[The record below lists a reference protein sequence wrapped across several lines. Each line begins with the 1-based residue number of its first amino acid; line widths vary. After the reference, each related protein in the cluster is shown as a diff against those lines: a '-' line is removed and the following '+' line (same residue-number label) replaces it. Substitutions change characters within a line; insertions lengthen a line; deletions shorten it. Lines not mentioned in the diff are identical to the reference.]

1 MPDVGDILDGYR
13 LDAVVGRGGMGTVYR
28 ATDRALETTVALKV
42 IAPHLAD
49 DDTFVR
55 RFREEAKALARLD
68 ADGIVDVYT
77 LRETEQA
84 LFFVMEYVAG
94 PSLDAVLQRRGALPP
109 GSGLEL
115 LRQVLAAVGHAHA
128 SGVLH
133 RDLKPSNI
141 LLHDGEAVIT
151 DFGLAKILASD
162 AELTAT
168 HEQLGTVAY
177 MSPEQIEGLR
187 HVTPRSDLF
196 SVGLIAYEVFTGR
209 LPFDRSG
216 SDFSIQRAIVEE
228 SFPPPSAFAPDVP
241 PAVERAVL
249 NLLSKDPS
257 DRPPDA
263 ETVLQRLPTP
273 SSEEALRLAS
283 AEAPASP
290 DALSPAQWTGLAAA
304 LLLVL
309 AGTYVGVRIALGLS
323 PLSFSAPPVAPSS
336 APDTAR
342 TARASAGSSPTDTGT
357 VPSPR
362 RVVSSSSSPQSTAQ
376 NASRPP
382 RPSPS
387 PPDTASPSA
396 APPSAAPPSAAS
408 AGPAA
413 AADEESTATRS
424 SPAAP
429 TNSASPEASARPLSQ
444 GVLVVRSRPSAAA
457 VRLQDSLVGRTP
469 LTLADL
475 APERYRVSLRQDAHR
490 PFTTTLR
497 VPPGDTAT
505 LSPTLAPQPAV
516 VRLRVVPGGQL
527 RIDGT
532 RRMAAS
538 GNAPLVDS
546 LSPGRHRIVV
556 ASDLGHWAAEVDLN
570 AGERYTRTI
579 DFTQRVE
586 SAVTARTPTGTPL
599 PNAAVL
605 VDGSRAGYTPQRL
618 TVRMGEHRLRIE
630 KPGYKPVERTVLF
643 DPDME
648 TPIVVELSPR
658 SPN

>member
-49 DDTFVR
+49 DDTFAR

-109 GSGLEL
+109 ASGLEL

-187 HVTPRSDLF
+187 HVDPRSDLF

-241 PAVERAVL
+241 PAVERVVL

-263 ETVLQRLPTP
+263 ETVLQRLPAP
-273 SSEEALRLAS
+273 SSEEALLLAS

-290 DALSPAQWTGLAAA
+290 DALSPAQWAGLATA

-309 AGTYVGVRIALGLS
+309 AGTYVGVRATLGLP
-323 PLSFSAPPVAPSS
+323 PLSFSAPPAPPSS
-336 APDTAR
+336 APDTVR
-342 TARASAGSSPTDTGT
+342 TARASAGSSPTDTGA

-362 RVVSSSSSPQSTAQ
+362 RVVSSSSSPQSAAQ

-396 APPSAAPPSAAS
+396 APSSAAS

-413 AADEESTATRS
+413 AAADEESAATRS
-424 SPAAP
+424 SPATP
-429 TNSASPEASARPLSQ
+429 TNSASPEASARPPPQ
-444 GVLVVRSRPSAAA
+444 GVLVVRSRPGAAA

-475 APERYRVSLRQDAHR
+475 APGRYRVSLRQDAHR

-505 LSPTLAPQPAV
+505 LSPSLAPRPAV

-556 ASDLGHWAAEVDLN
+556 ASDLGRWAAEVDLN
-570 AGERYTRTI
+570 AGERYARTI

-643 DPDME
+643 DSDTE